1 MSVGCLCVAYVF
13 MWVCGCEYMCV
24 RVGMWKPEAV
34 AGSLPLSLSVL
45 FLCVHRMHVHSHVCW
60 CTWLST
66 WLVKARGGQRL
77 MQGVFFHPL
86 YLMFRGSLTESG
98 SYRFSPA
105 LWPMASGSC
114 SSLPV
119 LQLWGSRCPPRHSA
133 FMWWPGIQT
142 QVFTVVRQ
150 LPLSSGVAHS

>member
-1 MSVGCLCVAYVF
+1 
-13 MWVCGCEYMCV
+13 MCV

-77 MQGVFFHPL
+77 MQGVFFHPSL
-86 YLMFRGSLTESG
+86 PHVSRLSHSIWILSFQPSFVAHGFRELLVSACA
-98 SYRFSPA
+98 PA
-105 LWPMASGSC
+105 LGFQVSTAALSFYVVARDPNSGLHGC
-114 SSLPV
+114 AAAPSLQRSGPFLAV
-119 LQLWGSRCPPRHSA
+119 SVSPRK
-133 FMWWPGIQT
+133 G
-142 QVFTVVRQ
+142 
-150 LPLSSGVAHS
+150 